1 MNETKNSSVT
11 ADSAM
16 AQSQAQVSS
25 KEDTVEAQIFDQEIK
40 VSVVVPIYNA
50 CKYLRPAMDSIMH
63 QTLREIEIICIDDG
77 STDTSLDMV
86 KIFNKSDNRIR
97 IVTQT
102 NAGPGNARNIGLKRA
117 RGEYIAFLDADDFFD
132 LHMLEKLY
140 NHAVSNNL
148 DIAISKY
155 DIFESKKAKFR
166 PNVENEHAKIYSG
179 GAITSKNEYPDYILE
194 STSGSA
200 WNKLFKK
207 SFLIEKGIT
216 FLTDVM
222 MFEDVYFT
230 VCALAFA
237 ERVGKIDEVLV
248 HHRIHKH
255 QSRANAFKKHYPHAL
270 TAFAKT
276 KEFLMKGGMY
286 QPLKKGFL
294 NLSCSRCYHI
304 YNLLK
309 SDGKEHFWNMLHDY
323 FSENLGWEDTLAED
337 FEKPEI
343 CQWAANIEL
352 YTYEQYQRRLK
363 RGAQLNTEKIDQTLK
378 QNKRWRK
385 LRDFF
390 IKSFKKNSKKNK

>member
-1 MNETKNSSVT
+1 MNETTNSFNPEVSIKNTSTQSIESNESSL
-11 ADSAM
+11 
-16 AQSQAQVSS
+16 
-25 KEDTVEAQIFDQEIK
+25 EAQISEQEVK
-40 VSVVVPIYNA
+40 VSIIVPIYNA

-63 QTLREIEIICIDDG
+63 QTFKEIEIICVDDG
-77 STDTSLDMV
+77 STDTSLDMI

-102 NAGPGNARNIGLKRA
+102 NAGPGIARNTGLKRA
-117 RGEYIAFLDADDFFD
+117 RGEYVAFLDADDFFD
-132 LHMLEKLY
+132 LHMIEKMY
-140 NHAVSNNL
+140 NHAVENDL

-155 DIFESKKAKFR
+155 DIFESKKARFR
-166 PNVENEHAKIYSG
+166 PNIENEHAKIYSG

-200 WNKLFKK
+200 WNKLFRK
-207 SFLIEKGIT
+207 SFLLEKGIT
-216 FLTDVM
+216 FLPDVM

-230 VCALAFA
+230 VCALSFA

-248 HHRIHKH
+248 HHRIHTH
-255 QSRANAFKKHYPHAL
+255 QSRANSFRKYYPHVL
-270 TAFAKT
+270 TAFAKA

-286 QPLKKGFL
+286 QPLKNGFL

-323 FSENLGWEDTLAED
+323 FSEYLGWEDTLAED

-343 CQWAANIEL
+343 CEWAANIEM
-352 YTYEQYQRRLK
+352 YTYEQYQRRVK
-363 RGAQLNTEKIDQTLK
+363 RGAQLNTERIDQALK

-385 LRDFF
+385 FRDFF
-390 IKSFKKNSKKNK
+390 VRIFNKNSKKNK